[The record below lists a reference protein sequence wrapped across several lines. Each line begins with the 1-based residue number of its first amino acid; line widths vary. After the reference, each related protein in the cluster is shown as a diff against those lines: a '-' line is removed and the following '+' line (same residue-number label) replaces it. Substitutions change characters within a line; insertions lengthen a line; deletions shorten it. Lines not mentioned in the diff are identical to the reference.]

1 MNGMRV
7 DAGGQETRAP
17 FAGADAWIGVRKVT
31 PENSHDEADLIRDD
45 LTVDDLGP
53 AGDGELLLPQGQM
66 SVKAVDSQETA
77 GENGAAHD
85 VAALHYLPRQSQSRA
100 TSEVAGHP
108 WTSVADL
115 DIGYRP

>member
-17 FAGADAWIGVRKVT
+17 VAGADAWIGVRKVT
-31 PENSHDEADLIRDD
+31 PENSHDEA
-45 LTVDDLGP
+45 DLGP

-77 GENGAAHD
+77 HD
-85 VAALHYLPRQSQSRA
+85 VAALHYLPRQSQSWA
-100 TSEVAGHP
+100 TSEVAGRP
-108 WTSVADL
+108 WTSVAGL